1 MGDGGKEVIF
11 AHSHYIRWHDNHKI
25 FEIPGQMKIR
35 GGKPSESTRSTT
47 VLLKGV
53 LTAKIVNIC
62 YL

>member
-35 GGKPSESTRSTT
+35 GGKPSEM
-47 VLLKGV
+47 
-53 LTAKIVNIC
+53 
-62 YL
+62 